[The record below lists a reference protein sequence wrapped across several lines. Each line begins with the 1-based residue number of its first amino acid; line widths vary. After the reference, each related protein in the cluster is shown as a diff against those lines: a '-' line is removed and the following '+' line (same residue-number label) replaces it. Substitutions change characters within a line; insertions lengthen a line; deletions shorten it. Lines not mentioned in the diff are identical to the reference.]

1 MVIRRYRAKDC
12 VYKMNYDQN
21 VMLSQLSTIHP
32 LTFLGKVQNI
42 FAEPNI
48 TGLHG
53 AYTLLEL
60 GWRAHGK
67 LVNDYQK
74 KK

>member
-1 MVIRRYRAKDC
+1 MF
-12 VYKMNYDQN
+12 
-21 VMLSQLSTIHP
+21 SQLSTIHP
-32 LTFLGKVQNI
+32 LTFLGKVQNM

-60 GWRAHGK
+60 GGEHM
-67 LVNDYQK
+67 VNW
-74 KK
+74 